1 MIIYIFKKIVTFLFI
16 ICVLAQISFCL
27 VYFSPHST
35 FNINNLSFL
44 DAYSDFFKQLL
55 QGQFR
60 LLTGETV
67 PFLHTLLATFE
78 LCILALFVALL
89 IGLPLGI
96 FLGLSNIN
104 WLNDIIRLGSLLLYS
119 CPIVMVVIIVMY
131 WLSPTWSITMNFN
144 VSPSVAGTSLLDLLI
159 SSKTDKWHMILG
171 QLHYLFLPIIILAI
185 QPSIMTIQLVSQN
198 VRNTSRQNFIK
209 MAIIRERSPFKI
221 LRRHLLP
228 NSIPAT
234 IPQLTYNTTTLL
246 FSTMVIEILFNRVGL
261 GQWVMLAYHHHNY
274 FVISIAILACGTVI
288 SLLTLLGEISAVVI
302 YPLRHKE
309 HYV

>member
-1 MIIYIFKKIVTFLFI
+1 MIIYILKKIVTFLFI

-27 VYFSPHST
+27 VYFVPQSIFSDLT
-35 FNINNLSFL
+35 FI
-44 DAYSDFFKQLL
+44 DAYSAFFKQLL

-60 LLTGETV
+60 LMSGETV
-67 PFLHTLLATFE
+67 PFFDTLLTTFE
-78 LCILALFVALL
+78 LCILALLVALF
-89 IGLPLGI
+89 IGIPLGI

-104 WLNDIIRLGSLLLYS
+104 WLNTTIRLGCLIFYS
-119 CPIVMVVIIVMY
+119 CPIVMLATLVMFY
-131 WLSPTWSITMNFN
+131 LSSTLPMSMNFDI
-144 VSPSVAGTSLLDLLI
+144 SISVTGSSLLDIIL
-159 SSKTDKWHMILG
+159 SSRADKLPALWE
-171 QLHYLFLPIIILAI
+171 QLHYLLLPTIILAI
-185 QPSIMTIQLVSQN
+185 QPSIVTIQLVSEN
-198 VRNTSRQNFIK
+198 VKNTSRQNYIK

-261 GQWVMLAYHHHNY
+261 GQWVMLAYRNHNY
-274 FVISIAILACGTVI
+274 FIISIAILACGTVI
-288 SLLTLLGEISAVVI
+288 SLLTLLGEISAIAI

-309 HYV
+309 HYA

>member
-1 MIIYIFKKIVTFLFI
+1 MIIYILKKIVTFLFI

-27 VYFSPHST
+27 VYFVPQSIFSDLT
-35 FNINNLSFL
+35 FI
-44 DAYSDFFKQLL
+44 DAYSAFFKQLL

-60 LLTGETV
+60 LISGETV
-67 PFLHTLLATFE
+67 PFFDTLLTTFE
-78 LCILALFVALL
+78 LCILALLVALF
-89 IGLPLGI
+89 IGIPLGI

-104 WLNDIIRLGSLLLYS
+104 WLNTTIRLGCLIFYS
-119 CPIVMVVIIVMY
+119 CPIVMLATLVMFY
-131 WLSPTWSITMNFN
+131 LSSTLPMSMNFDI
-144 VSPSVAGTSLLDLLI
+144 SISVTGSSLLDIIL
-159 SSKTDKWHMILG
+159 SSRADKLPAILD
-171 QLHYLFLPIIILAI
+171 QLHYLLLPTIILAI
-185 QPSIMTIQLVSQN
+185 QPSIVTIQLVSEN
-198 VRNTSRQNFIK
+198 VKNTSRQNYIK

-261 GQWVMLAYHHHNY
+261 GQWVMLAYRNHNY
-274 FVISIAILACGTVI
+274 FIISIAILACGTVI
-288 SLLTLLGEISAVVI
+288 SLLTLLGEISAIAI

>member
-1 MIIYIFKKIVTFLFI
+1 MIIYILKKIVTFLFI

-27 VYFSPHST
+27 VYFVPQSIFSDLT
-35 FNINNLSFL
+35 FI
-44 DAYSDFFKQLL
+44 DAYSAFFKQLL

-60 LLTGETV
+60 LMSGETV
-67 PFLHTLLATFE
+67 PFFDTLLTTFE
-78 LCILALFVALL
+78 LCILALLVALF
-89 IGLPLGI
+89 IGIPLGI

-104 WLNDIIRLGSLLLYS
+104 WLNTTIRLGCLIFYS
-119 CPIVMVVIIVMY
+119 CPIVMLATLVMFY
-131 WLSPTWSITMNFN
+131 LSSTLPMSMNFDI
-144 VSPSVAGTSLLDLLI
+144 SISVTGSSLLDIIL
-159 SSKTDKWHMILG
+159 SSRADKLPALWE
-171 QLHYLFLPIIILAI
+171 QLHYLLLPTIILAI
-185 QPSIMTIQLVSQN
+185 QPSIVTIQLVSEN
-198 VRNTSRQNFIK
+198 VKNTSRQNYIK

-246 FSTMVIEILFNRVGL
+246 FLTMVIEILFNRVGL
-261 GQWVMLAYHHHNY
+261 GQWVMLAYRNHNY
-274 FVISIAILACGTVI
+274 FIISIAILACGTVI
-288 SLLTLLGEISAVVI
+288 SLLTLLGEISAIAI

>member
-1 MIIYIFKKIVTFLFI
+1 MIIYILKKIVTFSFI

-27 VYFSPHST
+27 VYVDPQSIFSDLT
-35 FNINNLSFL
+35 FV
-44 DAYSDFFKQLL
+44 DAYNAFFKQLL

-60 LLTGETV
+60 LVSGETL
-67 PFLHTLLATFE
+67 PFLDTLLTTFE
-78 LCILALFVALL
+78 LCILALLVALL

-104 WLNDIIRLGSLLLYS
+104 WLNTTIRLGCLIFYS
-119 CPIVMVVIIVMY
+119 CPIVMLATIVMFY
-131 WLSPTWSITMNFN
+131 LSSIMPISMNFDIA
-144 VSPSVAGTSLLDLLI
+144 PSVTGSSLLDILI
-159 SSKTDKWHMILG
+159 SSRPDKFTALLD
-171 QLHYLFLPIIILAI
+171 QLHYLLLPTIILAI
-185 QPSIMTIQLVSQN
+185 QPSIMTIQLVSEN
-198 VRNTSRQNFIK
+198 VKNTSRQNYIK
-209 MAIIRERSPFKI
+209 MAIIRERSPFKV

-246 FSTMVIEILFNRVGL
+246 FLTMVIEILFNRVGL
-261 GQWVMLAYHHHNY
+261 GQWVMMAYRNHNY
-274 FVISIAILACGTVI
+274 FIIAIAILACGTVI
-288 SLLTLLGEISAVVI
+288 SLLTLLGEITAIAI

>member
-1 MIIYIFKKIVTFLFI
+1 MIIYILKKIVTFLFI

-27 VYFSPHST
+27 VYFVPQSIFSDLT
-35 FNINNLSFL
+35 FI
-44 DAYSDFFKQLL
+44 DAYSAFFKQLL
-55 QGQFR
+55 QGQFK
-60 LLTGETV
+60 LISGETV
-67 PFLHTLLATFE
+67 PFFDTLLTTFE
-78 LCILALFVALL
+78 LCILALLVALF
-89 IGLPLGI
+89 IGIPLGI

-104 WLNDIIRLGSLLLYS
+104 WLNTTIRLGCLIFYS
-119 CPIVMVVIIVMY
+119 CPIVMLATLVMFY
-131 WLSPTWSITMNFN
+131 LSSTLPISMNFDI
-144 VSPSVAGTSLLDLLI
+144 SISVTGSSLLDIIL
-159 SSKTDKWHMILG
+159 SSRTDKLPAILD
-171 QLHYLFLPIIILAI
+171 QLHYLLLPTIILAI
-185 QPSIMTIQLVSQN
+185 QPSIMTIQLVSEN
-198 VRNTSRQNFIK
+198 VKNTSRQNYIK

-261 GQWVMLAYHHHNY
+261 GQWVMLAYRNHNY
-274 FVISIAILACGTVI
+274 FIISIAILACGTVI
-288 SLLTLLGEISAVVI
+288 SLLTLLGEITAIAI

>member
-1 MIIYIFKKIVTFLFI
+1 MIIYILKKIVTFLFI

-27 VYFSPHST
+27 VYFVPQSIFSDLT
-35 FNINNLSFL
+35 FI
-44 DAYSDFFKQLL
+44 DAYSAFFKQLL
-55 QGQFR
+55 QGQFK
-60 LLTGETV
+60 LISGETV
-67 PFLHTLLATFE
+67 PFFDTLLTTFE
-78 LCILALFVALL
+78 LCILALLVALF
-89 IGLPLGI
+89 IGIPLGI

-104 WLNDIIRLGSLLLYS
+104 WLNTTIRLGCLIFYS
-119 CPIVMVVIIVMY
+119 CPIVMLAALVMFY
-131 WLSPTWSITMNFN
+131 LSSTLPISMNFDI
-144 VSPSVAGTSLLDLLI
+144 SISVTGSSLLDIIL
-159 SSKTDKWHMILG
+159 SSRADKLPAILD
-171 QLHYLFLPIIILAI
+171 QLHYLLLPTIILAI
-185 QPSIMTIQLVSQN
+185 QPSIMTIQLVSEN
-198 VRNTSRQNFIK
+198 VKNTSRQNYIK

-261 GQWVMLAYHHHNY
+261 GQWVMLAYRNHNY
-274 FVISIAILACGTVI
+274 FIISIAILACGTVI
-288 SLLTLLGEISAVVI
+288 SLLTLLGEITAIAI

>member
-1 MIIYIFKKIVTFLFI
+1 MIIYILKKIVTFLFI

-27 VYFSPHST
+27 VYFVPQSIFSDLT
-35 FNINNLSFL
+35 FF
-44 DAYSDFFKQLL
+44 DAYSAFFKQLL

-60 LLTGETV
+60 LISGETV
-67 PFLHTLLATFE
+67 PFFDTLLTTFE
-78 LCILALFVALL
+78 LCILALLVALF
-89 IGLPLGI
+89 IGIPLGI

-104 WLNDIIRLGSLLLYS
+104 WLNTTIRFGCLIFYS
-119 CPIVMVVIIVMY
+119 CPIVMLATLVMFY
-131 WLSPTWSITMNFN
+131 LSSTLPMSMNFDI
-144 VSPSVAGTSLLDLLI
+144 SISVTGSSLLDIIL
-159 SSKTDKWHMILG
+159 SSRADKLPAILD
-171 QLHYLFLPIIILAI
+171 QLHYLLLPTIILAI
-185 QPSIMTIQLVSQN
+185 QPSIVTIQLVSEN
-198 VRNTSRQNFIK
+198 VKNTSRQNYIK

-261 GQWVMLAYHHHNY
+261 GQWVMLAYRNHNY
-274 FVISIAILACGTVI
+274 FIISIAILACGTVI
-288 SLLTLLGEISAVVI
+288 SLLTLLGEISAIAI

>member
-1 MIIYIFKKIVTFLFI
+1 MIIYILKKIVTFLFI

-27 VYFSPHST
+27 VYFVPQSIFSDLT
-35 FNINNLSFL
+35 FI
-44 DAYSDFFKQLL
+44 DAYSAFFKQLL
-55 QGQFR
+55 QGQFK
-60 LLTGETV
+60 LISGETV
-67 PFLHTLLATFE
+67 PFFDTLLTTFE
-78 LCILALFVALL
+78 LCILALLVALF
-89 IGLPLGI
+89 IGIPLGI

-104 WLNDIIRLGSLLLYS
+104 WLNTTIRLGCLIFYS
-119 CPIVMVVIIVMY
+119 CPIVMLAALVMFY
-131 WLSPTWSITMNFN
+131 LSSTLPISMNFDI
-144 VSPSVAGTSLLDLLI
+144 SISVTGSSLLDIIL
-159 SSKTDKWHMILG
+159 SSRTDKLPAILD
-171 QLHYLFLPIIILAI
+171 QLHYLLLPTIILAI
-185 QPSIMTIQLVSQN
+185 QPSIMTIQLVSEN
-198 VRNTSRQNFIK
+198 VKNTSRQNYIK

-261 GQWVMLAYHHHNY
+261 GQWVMLAYRNHNY
-274 FVISIAILACGTVI
+274 FIISIAILACGTVI
-288 SLLTLLGEISAVVI
+288 SLLTLLGEISAIAI

>member
-27 VYFSPHST
+27 VYFTPHSA
-35 FNINNLSFL
+35 FNFNNLSFI
-44 DAYSDFFKQLL
+44 DAYSVFFKQLL

-67 PFLHTLLATFE
+67 PFFHTLLATFE

-96 FLGLSNIN
+96 FLGLSNFT
-104 WLNDIIRLGSLLLYS
+104 WLNSTIRLGSLLLYS
-119 CPIVMVVIIVMY
+119 CPIVMFVIIVMY
-131 WLSPTWSITMNFN
+131 WLSPTWSISMNFD
-144 VSPSVAGTSLLDLLI
+144 VSPAVAGTSLLDI
-159 SSKTDKWHMILG
+159 FVSSKTFQWQVLFE
-171 QLHYLFLPIIILAI
+171 QLHYLLLPIMILAI

-198 VRNTSRQNFIK
+198 VKSTARQNFIK

-228 NSIPAT
+228 NAIPAT

-261 GQWVMLAYHHHNY
+261 GQWVMIAYHHHNY
-274 FVISIAILACGTVI
+274 FIISIAILACGTVI
-288 SLLTLLGEISAVVI
+288 SLLALLGEISAVVI

>member
-1 MIIYIFKKIVTFLFI
+1 MIIYILKKIVTFLFI

-27 VYFSPHST
+27 VYFVPQSIFSDLT
-35 FNINNLSFL
+35 FI
-44 DAYSDFFKQLL
+44 DAYSAFFKQLL
-55 QGQFR
+55 QGQFK
-60 LLTGETV
+60 LISGETV
-67 PFLHTLLATFE
+67 PFFDTLLTTFE
-78 LCILALFVALL
+78 LCILALLVALF
-89 IGLPLGI
+89 IGIPLGI

-104 WLNDIIRLGSLLLYS
+104 WLNTTIRLGCLIFYS
-119 CPIVMVVIIVMY
+119 CPIVMLAALVMFY
-131 WLSPTWSITMNFN
+131 LSSTLPISMNFDI
-144 VSPSVAGTSLLDLLI
+144 SISVTGSSLLDIIL
-159 SSKTDKWHMILG
+159 SSRADKLPAILD
-171 QLHYLFLPIIILAI
+171 QLHYLLLPTIILAI
-185 QPSIMTIQLVSQN
+185 QPSIVTIQLVSEN
-198 VRNTSRQNFIK
+198 VKNTSRQNYIK

-261 GQWVMLAYHHHNY
+261 GQWVMLAYRNHNY
-274 FVISIAILACGTVI
+274 FIISIAILACGTVI
-288 SLLTLLGEISAVVI
+288 SLLTLLGEITAIAI

>member
-1 MIIYIFKKIVTFLFI
+1 MIIYILKKIVTFLFI

-27 VYFSPHST
+27 VYFVPQSIFSDLT
-35 FNINNLSFL
+35 FI
-44 DAYSDFFKQLL
+44 DAYSAFFKQLL

-60 LLTGETV
+60 LMSGETV
-67 PFLHTLLATFE
+67 PFFDTLLTTFE
-78 LCILALFVALL
+78 LCILALLVALF
-89 IGLPLGI
+89 IGIPLGI

-104 WLNDIIRLGSLLLYS
+104 WLNTTIRLGCLIFYS
-119 CPIVMVVIIVMY
+119 CPIVMLATLVMFY
-131 WLSPTWSITMNFN
+131 LSSTLPMSMNFDI
-144 VSPSVAGTSLLDLLI
+144 SISVTGSSLLDIIL
-159 SSKTDKWHMILG
+159 SSRADKLPAILD
-171 QLHYLFLPIIILAI
+171 QLHYLLLPTIILAI
-185 QPSIMTIQLVSQN
+185 QPSIVTIQLVSEN
-198 VRNTSRQNFIK
+198 VKNTSRQNYIK

-261 GQWVMLAYHHHNY
+261 GQWVMLAYRNHNY
-274 FVISIAILACGTVI
+274 FIISIAILACGTVI
-288 SLLTLLGEISAVVI
+288 SLLTLLGEISAIAI

>member
-27 VYFSPHST
+27 VYFTPHSMSN
-35 FNINNLSFL
+35 FHNLNFI
-44 DAYSDFFKQLL
+44 DAYIVFFKQLL

-67 PFLHTLLATFE
+67 PFFHTLLATFE
-78 LCILALFVALL
+78 LCILALLVALVV
-89 IGLPLGI
+89 GLPLGV

-104 WLNDIIRLGSLLLYS
+104 WLNSTIRLGALLLYS
-119 CPIVMVVIIVMY
+119 CPIVMLVIIVMY
-131 WLSPTWSITMNFN
+131 WLSPTWLVSMNFDM
-144 VSPSVAGTSLLDLLI
+144 SPSVTGTSLLDIFISTNTSKWPALLE
-159 SSKTDKWHMILG
+159 
-171 QLHYLFLPIIILAI
+171 QLHYLILPIIFLAI
-185 QPSIMTIQLVSQN
+185 QPSIMTIQLISQN
-198 VRNTSRQNFIK
+198 VKNISRQNFIK
-209 MAIIRERSPFKI
+209 MAVIRERSPFKI

-228 NSIPAT
+228 NSIPVT

-261 GQWVMLAYHHHNY
+261 GQWVMIAYRDHNY
-274 FVISIAILACGTVI
+274 FIISIAILACGTVI
-288 SLLTLLGEISAVVI
+288 SLLTLLGEILAIVI

>member
-35 FNINNLSFL
+35 FNINNLSFW
-44 DAYSDFFKQLL
+44 DAYSAFFKQLP

-60 LLTGETV
+60 LLTGEAV
-67 PFLHTLLATFE
+67 PFFHILLATFE

-96 FLGLSNIN
+96 FLGLSNIH
-104 WLNDIIRLGSLLLYS
+104 WLNNIIRLGSLSLYS

-131 WLSPTWSITMNFN
+131 WLSPTWSISMNFN

>member
-1 MIIYIFKKIVTFLFI
+1 M
-16 ICVLAQISFCL
+16 
-27 VYFSPHST
+27 
-35 FNINNLSFL
+35 
-44 DAYSDFFKQLL
+44 
-55 QGQFR
+55 
-60 LLTGETV
+60 

-96 FLGLSNIN
+96 FLGLSNIH
-104 WLNDIIRLGSLLLYS
+104 WLNNIIRLGSLSLYS

-131 WLSPTWSITMNFN
+131 WLSPTWSISMNFD
-144 VSPSVAGTSLLDLLI
+144 VSPSVAGTSLLDLLV
-159 SSKTDKWHMILG
+159 SSKIDKWHMILG
-171 QLHYLFLPIIILAI
+171 QIHYLVLPIFILAI

-198 VRNTSRQNFIK
+198 VRNISRQNFIK

-261 GQWVMLAYHHHNY
+261 GQWVMIAYHHHNY

>member
-1 MIIYIFKKIVTFLFI
+1 MIIYILKKIVTFLFI

-27 VYFSPHST
+27 VYFVPQSIFSDLT
-35 FNINNLSFL
+35 FI
-44 DAYSDFFKQLL
+44 DAYSAFFKQLL

-60 LLTGETV
+60 LMSGETV
-67 PFLHTLLATFE
+67 PFFDTLLTTFE
-78 LCILALFVALL
+78 LCILALLVALF
-89 IGLPLGI
+89 IGIPLGI

-104 WLNDIIRLGSLLLYS
+104 WLNTTIRLGCLIFYS
-119 CPIVMVVIIVMY
+119 CPIVMLATLVMFY
-131 WLSPTWSITMNFN
+131 LSSTLPMSMNFDI
-144 VSPSVAGTSLLDLLI
+144 SISVTGSSLLDIIL
-159 SSKTDKWHMILG
+159 SSRADKLPAILD
-171 QLHYLFLPIIILAI
+171 QLHYLLLPTIILAI
-185 QPSIMTIQLVSQN
+185 QPSIVTIQLVSEN
-198 VRNTSRQNFIK
+198 VKNTSRQNYIK

-261 GQWVMLAYHHHNY
+261 GQWVMLAYRNHNY
-274 FVISIAILACGTVI
+274 FIISIAILACGTVI
-288 SLLTLLGEISAVVI
+288 SLLTLLGEISAIAI

-309 HYV
+309 HYA

>member
-1 MIIYIFKKIVTFLFI
+1 MIIYILKKIVTFLFI

-27 VYFSPHST
+27 VYFVPQSIFSDLT
-35 FNINNLSFL
+35 FI
-44 DAYSDFFKQLL
+44 DAYSAFFKQLL
-55 QGQFR
+55 QGQFK
-60 LLTGETV
+60 LISGETV
-67 PFLHTLLATFE
+67 PFFDTLLTTFE
-78 LCILALFVALL
+78 LCILALLVALF
-89 IGLPLGI
+89 IGIPLGI

-104 WLNDIIRLGSLLLYS
+104 WLNTTIRLGCLIFYS
-119 CPIVMVVIIVMY
+119 CPIVMLAALVMFY
-131 WLSPTWSITMNFN
+131 LSSTLPISMNFDI
-144 VSPSVAGTSLLDLLI
+144 SISVTGSSLLDIIL
-159 SSKTDKWHMILG
+159 SSRTDKLPAILD
-171 QLHYLFLPIIILAI
+171 QLHYLLLPTIILAI
-185 QPSIMTIQLVSQN
+185 QPSIVTIQLVSEN
-198 VRNTSRQNFIK
+198 VKNTSRQNYIK

-261 GQWVMLAYHHHNY
+261 GQWVMLAYRNHNY
-274 FVISIAILACGTVI
+274 FIISIAILACGTVI
-288 SLLTLLGEISAVVI
+288 SLLTLLGEITAIAI